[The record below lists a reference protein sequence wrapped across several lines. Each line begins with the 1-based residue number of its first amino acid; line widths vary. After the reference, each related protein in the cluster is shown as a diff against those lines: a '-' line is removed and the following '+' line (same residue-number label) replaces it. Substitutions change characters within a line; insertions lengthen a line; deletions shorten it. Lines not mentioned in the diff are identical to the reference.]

1 MQRVARDCQRQLS
14 YLLTQTAQKGAWSNV
29 ACIISLS
36 NAALHNLSLRQICF
50 CLCLSVCPSV
60 CVFVTRV
67 YCAKTAEQIEMMFG
81 GGADSCGS
89 EEPHFRWGS
98 RSDESIR
105 SRKGPQVSDEAFYQ
119 ITMALVG

>member
-81 GGADSCGS
+81 GGLTLVDPKNHILDGVLDRTNPFAAERGHKSAMR
-89 EEPHFRWGS
+89 PFTKLLW
-98 RSDESIR
+98 
-105 SRKGPQVSDEAFYQ
+105 
-119 ITMALVG
+119 TLVG